1 MIYEA
6 PVNLHLVDHKFFSK
20 VQINRQNYSH
30 SEYMFS
36 FCIVYL
42 RERMMMIIQSI
53 TQEQRK
59 TETSFERISLYLE
72 FWHSSSKCLNVKLLA
87 SKRWVV
93 SRLPYVHLRYF
104 VSICTSSSLLRCSW
118 KTHNWG
124 WHFKQSMTLHH
135 T

>member
-1 MIYEA
+1 MLENNI
-6 PVNLHLVDHKFFSK
+6 VWSFCFWNTTNDLVLTAKIIPIQS
-20 VQINRQNYSH
+20 I
-30 SEYMFS
+30 MFS

-42 RERMMMIIQSI
+42 RESMMMIIQSI

-59 TETSFERISLYLE
+59 TETSFERISLYLK

-118 KTHNWG
+118 KTNNWG